1 MEKLG
6 FANGYQSNR
15 DYKTKQKNSN
25 KYECVSAKK
34 ACRKRY
40 NYICQICGKE
50 GLDAHHIDFD
60 ETNNDPD
67 NLICLCRSCHE
78 RVHLERYLWN
88 GESYVIN
95 QDYLLKDLNPILEE
109 YKNKYELDGF
119 IKTTSHL
126 NIIKDNKLI
135 PITVEKIKNDLGIP
149 KKEKVYVKKL
159 TKEIKERIKMIKV
172 VRAWNL
178 KTNRA
183 NNKEEWHKIIDFLN
197 NYTDDQKDTLIKLYK
212 VATRNA

>member
-6 FANGYQSNR
+6 FGHGYQSNR

-25 KYECVSAKK
+25 KYECVNAKK
-34 ACRKRY
+34 ACRKKY

-88 GESYVIN
+88 GESYEIN
-95 QDYLLKDLNPILEE
+95 QNYLLENLSPVLTQ
-109 YKNKYELDGF
+109 YKEKHELDGF
-119 IKTTSHL
+119 IKAT
-126 NIIKDNKLI
+126 NGYFAIKDNTYTRTTLK
-135 PITVEKIKNDLGIP
+135 KIKSDLGIS

-159 TKEIKERIKMIKV
+159 TKDIKERIKMIKV
-172 VRAWNL
+172 VRAWNI

-197 NYTDDQKDTLIKLYK
+197 NYTDDQKSTLIKLYK
-212 VATRNA
+212 VAIKNV

>member
-6 FANGYQSNR
+6 FAHGYKSNR

-25 KYECVSAKK
+25 KFECFSAKK

-50 GLDAHHIDFD
+50 GLDAHHIDLD
-60 ETNNDPD
+60 ETNNNQD

-78 RVHLERYLWN
+78 KVHLNRYLWT
-88 GESYVIN
+88 GEKYVIN
-95 QDYLLKDLNPILEE
+95 QDYILKDLNQMLIQ
-109 YKNKYELDGF
+109 YKEKHKLDGY
-119 IKTTSHL
+119 IKSTNGLYTL
-126 NIIKDNKLI
+126 KDNTYTRVTLK
-135 PITVEKIKNDLGIP
+135 KIKSDLGIP

-172 VRAWNL
+172 VRAWNI

-212 VATRNA
+212 VAIRNV